1 MAVTGVSDP
10 VNDAQGK
17 KYQDYLKRATAALRI
32 TRQQLEETQAAA
44 HEPIAIVAMACRY
57 PGDIDT
63 SEKLWT
69 LVHDGRSA
77 ITSFPADRGWDLD
90 TLHHPDPDHPGTTYT
105 TDGGFIRNAADF
117 DAGFF
122 GMSPREALATDPQ
135 QRLILEL
142 AWETFERAGIK
153 AETLCG
159 TATGTYTGVIHMGY
173 PAAGYERLRDMGG
186 WLLTGTTASVA
197 SGRVAYTFGLE
208 GPAIS
213 VDTACSS
220 SLVAIHLAVQALR
233 RGECVMA
240 LAGGVTVI
248 ATADGFVE
256 FSRQRGLAP
265 DGRCKSFSDTA
276 DGTVFSEGAG
286 LLLLERLSDAQ
297 ANGHPILAVIRG
309 SAINQDGASN
319 GLTAPNG
326 PAQERVIHQALAD
339 ALLTPADID
348 CVEAHGTGT
357 KLGDPIEAQ
366 ALIAT
371 YGRHHTPERPLYL
384 GSLKSN
390 IGHSQAAAGVGGVIK
405 MALAMRHDTLPRT
418 LHAETPSAHV
428 DWSDHTVQLL
438 TEPRPWPAGDRPRRG
453 AVSSFGISG
462 TNAHLILEEA
472 PAHEPPH
479 EPEPGND
486 ALPIPWIVT
495 AKTPDAL
502 RAHAR
507 LLHEHVTT
515 HARISALARTL
526 AHHRAHHDQRAVI
539 LGTTSHDL
547 LAGLDALA
555 RDQPAANLITGTT
568 GEPGRTAFVFS
579 GQGSQWPGMGA
590 DLYRRLPSF
599 AALFDEACEYF
610 DGLLD
615 RPLRQVVFATSD
627 HPDAELIHQTQ
638 YTQPAL
644 FALGTALAGT
654 VIAAG
659 IVPDFL
665 IGHSLGELTAAHIA
679 GVFSLPD
686 ACRLVA
692 TRAKLMQDLP
702 ADGTMAALSGTP
714 SEVMAW
720 LRQAHP
726 DVDVAAVNTGDSVV
740 VSGGAEISVLVEQW
754 RGEGRKA
761 SVLRVNRAFHSA
773 HLDPVLFQLRE
784 TVSSL
789 TLQQPVIPVVSNIT
803 GKLADA
809 TELTSA
815 DYWVEQA
822 RRTVLFHDGI
832 RTLISEQV
840 GTYLEIGPH
849 PVLSPAVHA
858 ALAAEA
864 GTSGKVRAA
873 AIPLL
878 HRNRSDTEQFFA
890 GLAAAQVH
898 GHQVMWP
905 TLPERPAADADLR
918 APTYPFQR
926 KCYWIDATAGDGPG
940 TLDEPESELWKL
952 VAERDVAGLSAVL
965 ELNEGQEA
973 ALGLLMPS
981 LAAWDRARTER
992 HQPLDQVTGHP
1003 DAEPGDVAAM
1013 PEAQRVAALTMLVR
1027 AHVAAVLGM
1036 GGAEDVAE
1044 TQDLLDLGFSSMAA
1058 VQLIGRLQEVIGA
1071 EIPVSAVYDCP
1082 TVEAVADYLNRMLTD
1097 ANPCAVA

>member
-1 MAVTGVSDP
+1 
-10 VNDAQGK
+10 VNDGEGA
-17 KYQDYLKRATAALRI
+17 KYHDYLKRATAALRT
-32 TRQQLEETQAAA
+32 TRQQLEKTQAAA
-44 HEPIAIVAMACRY
+44 HEPIAILAMTCRY
-57 PGDIDT
+57 PGDTDT

-69 LVHDGRSA
+69 LLHDGGSG
-77 ITSFPADRGWDLD
+77 ITSFPGNRGWDLD

-105 TDGGFIRNAADF
+105 THGGFLRNAADF
-117 DAGFF
+117 DAYFF

-153 AETLCG
+153 PETLRG
-159 TATGTYTGVIHMGY
+159 TATGTYIGVTNLGY
-173 PAAGYERLRDMGG
+173 PAAGYERLRDLGG
-186 WLLTGTTASVA
+186 WLLTGTTTSVA

-248 ATADGFVE
+248 ATADLFVE

-265 DGRCKSFSDTA
+265 DGQCKSFSDSA

-309 SAINQDGASN
+309 SAVNQDGASN
-319 GLTAPNG
+319 GLTAPSG

-339 ALLTPADID
+339 ALLTPGDID
-348 CVEAHGTGT
+348 SVEAHGTGT

-384 GSLKSN
+384 GSIKSN
-390 IGHSQAAAGVGGVIK
+390 IGHSQAAAGVGGIIK
-405 MALAMRHDTLPRT
+405 MALAMRHDTLPQT
-418 LHAETPSAHV
+418 LHAQTPTADV
-428 DWSDHTVQLL
+428 DWSEDTVRLL
-438 TEPRPWPAGDRPRRG
+438 TEPQPWPAGDRPRRA

-479 EPEPGND
+479 EPEPRD
-486 ALPIPWIVT
+486 DTLPIPWIVT
-495 AKTPDAL
+495 ARTPDAL

-507 LLHEHVTT
+507 QLHQHVTT
-515 HARISALARTL
+515 HAGIGALASTL
-526 AHHRAHHDQRAVI
+526 AHHRTHHDHRAVI

-555 RDQPAANLITGTT
+555 RNQPAANLVTGTT
-568 GEPGRTAFVFS
+568 REPGPTAFVFS
-579 GQGSQWPGMGA
+579 GQGSQWPSMGA
-590 DLYRRLPSF
+590 DLYLRFPRF

-615 RPLRQVVFATSD
+615 RSLRQVVFGTAD
-627 HPDAELIHQTQ
+627 HPDAELIHQTR

-665 IGHSLGELTAAHIA
+665 IGHSLGELTAAYIA

-692 TRAKLMQDLP
+692 TRARLMQDLSP
-702 ADGTMAALSGTP
+702 DGTMAALSGAP
-714 SEVMAW
+714 SEVMTW
-720 LRQAHP
+720 LRRAHP
-726 DVDVAAVNTGDSVV
+726 DVDVAAINTADSVV
-740 VSGGAEISVLVEQW
+740 VSGGAEIAVLVEQW

-761 SVLRVNRAFHSA
+761 TVLQVNRAFHSA
-773 HLDPVLFQLRE
+773 HLDPALDQLRE

-789 TLQQPVIPVVSNIT
+789 TLQQPIIPVVSNIT

-809 TELTSA
+809 SELTSP
-815 DYWVEQA
+815 DYWVEQS
-822 RRTVLFHDGI
+822 RRTVLFHEGI

-840 GTYLEIGPH
+840 GSYLEIGPH

-864 GTSGKVRAA
+864 GASGRAPA
-873 AIPLL
+873 AVIPLL
-878 HRNRSDTEQFFA
+878 HRNRSDTDQFFA

-898 GHQVMWP
+898 GHQVVWP
-905 TLPERPAADADLR
+905 TLPERPAVDIDLI

-926 KCYWIDATAGDGPG
+926 QAYWADAAAGDGPG
-940 TLDEPESELWKL
+940 ALDEPENELWKL
-952 VAERDVAGLSAVL
+952 VAELDVASLSTML
-965 ELNEGQEA
+965 ELDEEQEA
-973 ALGLLMPS
+973 ALGLLIPR
-981 LAAWDRARTER
+981 LAAWHRARTER
-992 HQPLDQVTGHP
+992 RQTLDQATGHP
-1003 DAEPGDVAAM
+1003 DPEPGDVAAL
-1013 PEAQRVAALTMLVR
+1013 PEAERLAALTALVR
-1027 AHVAAVLGM
+1027 ANVAAVLGM
-1036 GGAEDVAE
+1036 DSAEDVAE

-1058 VQLIGRLQEVIGA
+1058 VQLIARLQKVVDP
-1071 EIPVSAVYDCP
+1071 EIPVSAIYDYP
-1082 TVEAVADYLNRMLTD
+1082 TVEAVAGYLNRMLTETGQ
-1097 ANPCAVA
+1097 ACPGPYAAA